1 MEFVRL
7 ATSMDIAPMPQDMNF
22 KALFTEYDDSIA
34 GDINLDPLGLLTI
47 WSGYGQK
54 IFRNRISSIS
64 NDVRSYTLNLFHHHL
79 IRSLVRDDSIILSAA
94 LAKAYPGGKESLSF
108 KQACLIHL
116 ENLFI
121 FAHLQNERMGMKWAP
136 QAIVGGLLGVSKA
149 RRRIGTG
156 DDVTLQFSASKE
168 AQLLVRQL
176 LLGVSG
182 RYKTPMMEMGFF
194 DRLYNDGGER
204 ATAMWGTAG
213 QFINGQEQLRGL
225 AKSLLAHF
233 RRLLASDQKVP
244 ALELSEVDIKLKKG
258 YVQAFASAEVVGSY
272 ARDYWLRVTELDRG
286 AAGAILNVVDGD
298 IGQGRKIV
306 ASSVFSRALALR
318 RQDDAAAD
326 RLQLEHVLA
335 IEPFLTNL
343 DLLFGLVLSK
353 QSHDLDDVVAAWGR
367 YGRSATTLPEQAAAI
382 KADTALCGVLVGL
395 GRKRLARLVSLANCA
410 GLAEQMAL
418 LLAYHKDVMSSRG
431 QTPWL
436 ALEADS
442 GIKVFV
448 RRPAQPAVEQRTA
461 AYWSN
466 QYYIPQF
473 ANLVRGFRGV
483 QA

>member
-1 MEFVRL
+1 
-7 ATSMDIAPMPQDMNF
+7 MNF
-22 KALFTEYDDSIA
+22 KSLFTEYDDSIA

-79 IRSLVRDDSIILSAA
+79 IRSLIRDDSVILSAA
-94 LAKAYPGGKESLSF
+94 LTKAYPGGKDSLAF

-116 ENLFI
+116 ENLFV
-121 FAHLQNERMGMKWAP
+121 FAHLQNERLGMKWAP
-136 QAIVGGLLGVSKA
+136 QAVVGGLLGVSKA
-149 RRRIGTG
+149 RRRIGASE
-156 DDVTLQFSASKE
+156 DVTLQFSVSKE

-194 DRLYNDGGER
+194 DRVYNDGER
-204 ATAMWGTAG
+204 ATAMWGAAG

-225 AKSLLAHF
+225 TKSLLAHF
-233 RRLLASDQKVP
+233 KHLLAADQKVP
-244 ALELSEVDIKLKKG
+244 ALAFSEVDNKLKKG
-258 YVQAFASAEVVGSY
+258 YVQAFASAEVVGGY
-272 ARDYWLRVTELDRG
+272 ARDYWLGVTELDRG
-286 AAGAILNVVDGD
+286 AAGAILNVIDGD
-298 IGQGRKIV
+298 IGHGRKVV
-306 ASSVFSRALALR
+306 ASSVFGRALALR

-326 RLQLEHVLA
+326 RLQLEHILA

-343 DLLFGLVLSK
+343 DLLFGLILAK
-353 QSHDLDDVVAAWGR
+353 QSHDLDDVAAAWGR
-367 YGRSATTLPEQAAAI
+367 YGRSAATLSEQAAGI
-382 KADTALCGVLVGL
+382 KADTTLCGVLAGL
-395 GRKRLARLVSLANCA
+395 GRIRLTRLVALTNCSS
-410 GLAEQMAL
+410 LAEQVAL
-418 LLAYHKDVMSSRG
+418 MLAYHKDVMSSRG
-431 QTPWL
+431 QAPWL
-436 ALEADS
+436 ALEANS